1 MNDIL
6 KKIVLAKKEEI
17 SIAKQKNSSSV
28 LIEKICEQDPT
39 RGFADAIEKKIKQG
53 FPSVIA
59 EIKKASP
66 SKGIFRKDFDPE
78 RFAISYSKNGATC
91 ISVLTDEQFFQGCCE
106 DLSKARSVCNLPI
119 LRKDFVIDPYQVL
132 EARSIGADCIL
143 LIVSI
148 LDTKQLV
155 DLEAVAM
162 ELGMDVLVET
172 HTQSEID
179 VALKLKTRLIGINN
193 RNLGSFHTDI
203 NNTLNLREYVPSER
217 IIVTESGFSSKED
230 IEIMRKSNI
239 NAFLIGETFMKSIDP
254 GHKLSELIS

>member
-17 SIAKQKNSSSV
+17 IIAKQKNSNSALV
-28 LIEKICEQDPT
+28 EKICEQDPT
-39 RGFADAIEKKIKQG
+39 RGFADAIEKKVQQG
-53 FPSVIA
+53 LPSVIA

-66 SKGIFRKDFDPE
+66 SKGILRKDFDPE
-78 RFAISYSKNGATC
+78 KFAITYAKNGATC
-91 ISVLTDEQFFQGCCE
+91 LSVLTDREFFHGCCE
-106 DLSKARSVCNLPI
+106 DLLRARSSCNLPI

-148 LDTKQLV
+148 LDINQLI
-155 DLEAVAM
+155 DLEAIAM

-172 HTQSEID
+172 HTRHEID
-179 VALKLKTRLIGINN
+179 AALHLKTKLIGINN

-203 NNTLNLREYVPSER
+203 NNTLNLKEYVPNEK
-217 IIVTESGFSSKED
+217 IIITESGFSSKED

-239 NAFLIGETFMKSIDP
+239 NAFLIGEVFMKSTDP
-254 GHKLSELIS
+254 GQKLSELIS

>member
-6 KKIVLAKKEEI
+6 NKIVLKKKEEI
-17 SIAKQKNSSSV
+17 SIAKQKNSSSI

-53 FPSVIA
+53 SPSIIA

-66 SKGIFRKDFDPE
+66 SKGILRNDFDPE
-78 RFAISYSKNGATC
+78 KFAITYAKNGATC
-91 ISVLTDEQFFQGCCE
+91 ISVLTDLEFFKGCCE
-106 DLSKARSVCNLPI
+106 DLRKARSACILPI
-119 LRKDFVIDPYQVL
+119 LRKDFVIDEYQVL
-132 EARSIGADCIL
+132 EARSIGSDCIL

-148 LDTKQLV
+148 LDMKQLI
-155 DLEAVAM
+155 DLEATAM

-172 HTQSEID
+172 HTEREID
-179 VALKLKTRLIGINN
+179 MALQLKTKLIGINN

-203 NNTLNLREYVPSER
+203 NNTLNLKKYVPSER
-217 IIVTESGFSSKED
+217 IIITESGFSSKED

-239 NAFLIGETFMKSIDP
+239 NAFLIGETLMKSIDP
-254 GHKLSELIS
+254 GQKLSELIF

>member
-1 MNDIL
+1 M
-6 KKIVLAKKEEI
+6 
-17 SIAKQKNSSSV
+17 
-28 LIEKICEQDPT
+28 EKICKQDPT
-39 RGFADAIEKKIKQG
+39 RGFADAIENKIKQG
-53 FPSVIA
+53 LPSVIA

-66 SKGIFRKDFDPE
+66 SKGILRNDFDP
-78 RFAISYSKNGATC
+78 RKFAITYAKNGAAC
-91 ISVLTDEQFFQGCCE
+91 ISVLTDTQFFQGCCE
-106 DLSKARSVCNLPI
+106 DLCKARSACNLPI

-148 LDTKQLV
+148 LDSKQLI

-172 HTQSEID
+172 HTKHEID
-179 VALKLKTRLIGINN
+179 LALKLKTRLIGINN

-203 NNTLNLREYVPSER
+203 NNTLKLKEYVPNEK
-217 IIVTESGFSSKED
+217 IIVTESGFSSKKD
-230 IEIMRKSNI
+230 IETMRNSNI